1 MIDVERLRSQ
11 FERLEPFV
19 DERGRRLYAA
29 NEALALGRGGVTTV
43 AAAIGIARS
52 TINRG
57 IAELTAARNEIGRS
71 IRRPG
76 AGRKREVERQPGL
89 LAALE
94 ALIEDAIRGDPEA
107 PLRRVSRRQ
116 RNIAEAL
123 RRQISR

>member
-1 MIDVERLRSQ
+1 MS
-11 FERLEPFV
+11 PFL
-19 DERGRRLYAA
+19 DERGRRLFTA
-29 NEALALGRGGVTTV
+29 NEAISLGRGGVTAV

-57 IAELTAARNEIGRS
+57 VAELTAARNEIGRS

-76 AGRKREVERQPGL
+76 AGRKREVERQLGL

-94 ALIEDAIRGDPEA
+94 TVIEDAIRGDPEA
-107 PLRRVSRRQ
+107 PLRWVSRSQ

-123 RRQISR
+123 RRQGFKVSQY